1 MGFWSNLFDRSPEGI
16 TSNANP
22 ETSVSPTW
30 NPGDPQGVELAGDW
44 TPTFSRSLPQV
55 LPVPWDGW
63 PSDWNM
69 PNWNSGGRWNELVD
83 VAWMCLDINSRIL
96 STMPVYRTTDGRVS
110 PPLSWMGNPDPAIY
124 NGWPEFAKQLFWDYQ
139 MGEAFVWS
147 MQEFADGYPAR
158 FRVLPPWL
166 VTVEMEGGTRRYTLP
181 SGREITSELLH
192 LRYKSTTDGAH
203 GIGPLEAAG
212 ARILTAGIIAKY
224 VRDTVG
230 VGGVVLQTLETEQE
244 LSPQD
249 ADDLLHQWVKT
260 RGEHLGY
267 PPVLDNN
274 VKLVD
279 HKSVPPRDMA
289 LLELA
294 QFNESRIA
302 LLLGVPPF
310 LAGLPVTGG
319 SGDSMTYQNVS
330 QLFDYHDR
338 SALRPYA
345 TAVMTPL
352 SNWALP
358 RGQAVELNRDEY
370 TRPSFEARAES
381 WVKLVGAGII
391 SVDEVRQAERL
402 TGSAPALAQT
412 GAALTGQEVPSGV

>member
-1 MGFWSNLFDRSPEGI
+1 MGFWSNLFDRSPHGI
-16 TSNANP
+16 SSNLNP

-30 NPGDPQGVELAGDW
+30 EPGDPHGVEKVGDW
-44 TPTFSRSLPQV
+44 NPTFSRSLPQIV
-55 LPVPWDGW
+55 PVPWDGW
-63 PSDWNM
+63 PSDWGM
-69 PNWNSGGRWNELVD
+69 PNWSQGGRFNELVD

-96 STMPVYRTTDGRVS
+96 STMPVYRTTNGAVS
-110 PPLSWMGNPDPAIY
+110 PPMVWMGNPDDSIY
-124 NGWPEFAKQLFWDYQ
+124 SSWVEFAKQLFWDYLT
-139 MGEAFVWS
+139 GEAFVYS
-147 MQEFADGYPAR
+147 LQEFSDGYPMR

-166 VTVEMEGGTRRYTLP
+166 VKIDMENGTRRYSLP
-181 SGREITSELLH
+181 SGTDITDRLLH
-192 LRYKSTTDGAH
+192 IRYKSTTDQAH
-203 GIGPLEAAG
+203 GVGPLEAAG
-212 ARILTAGIIAKY
+212 ARTITAGILAKY

-249 ADDLLHQWVKT
+249 ADDLLHQWVKA
-260 RGEHLGY
+260 RMEHLGY

-279 HKSVPPRDMA
+279 HKAVPPRDMA

-345 TAVMTPL
+345 EDVMKAL

-358 RGQAVELNRDEY
+358 RGQAAELNRDEY
-370 TRPSFEARAES
+370 TRPSWEARAEG
-381 WVKLVGAGII
+381 WVKLVSAGIV
-391 SVDEVRQAERL
+391 SVDEVRTAERL
-402 TGSAPALAQT
+402 TGSAPAAALT
-412 GAALTGQEVPSGV
+412 GATLTGQEVPNGI